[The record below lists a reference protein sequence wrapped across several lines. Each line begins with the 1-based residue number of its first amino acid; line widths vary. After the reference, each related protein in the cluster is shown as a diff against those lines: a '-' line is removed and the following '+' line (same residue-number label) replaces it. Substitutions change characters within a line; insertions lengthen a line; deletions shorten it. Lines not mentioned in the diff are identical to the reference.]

1 MLISINEK
9 QFQDIL
15 FPLSYT
21 HKMAKKKQSKIFSK
35 EERQDTSRKENERI
49 RLFEVYMIE
58 IGQWRRN
65 GNQIEQ
71 TIWEYKTALQI
82 EDGFRS
88 WLKKNNK

>member
-1 MLISINEK
+1 
-9 QFQDIL
+9 
-15 FPLSYT
+15 
-21 HKMAKKKQSKIFSK
+21 MAKKKQSKVFSK
-35 EERQDTSRKENERI
+35 EERQDALRKENERI

-71 TIWEYKTALQI
+71 TTWDYKLATQI
-82 EDGFRS
+82 ESGFKS

>member
-1 MLISINEK
+1 
-9 QFQDIL
+9 
-15 FPLSYT
+15 
-21 HKMAKKKQSKIFSK
+21 MAKKKQSKVFSK
-35 EERQDTSRKENERI
+35 EERQDALRKENERI

-71 TIWEYKTALQI
+71 TTWEYKTSLQI
-82 EDGFRS
+82 EDGFKS